1 MLRVNTRKQFKE
13 EVMPSLN
20 TPALTRQAIIR
31 LVKLESLYWGIQF
44 IFDDGEIIWAQQ
56 TFPTKADAAEA
67 VELWVEENGAK
78 TATVH

>member
-1 MLRVNTRKQFKE
+1 MS
-13 EVMPSLN
+13 SLN

-31 LVKLESLYWGIQF
+31 LVKLESLYWGVQF

-56 TFPTKADAAEA
+56 TFPTKRDAAEA
-67 VELWVEENGAK
+67 VELWVEVNGAQ

>member
-1 MLRVNTRKQFKE
+1 
-13 EVMPSLN
+13 MPSLN

-31 LVKLESLYWGIQF
+31 LVKLVDLYWGVQF
-44 IFDDGEIIWAQQ
+44 IFDDGEIIWATQ
-56 TFPTKADAAEA
+56 TFPTKAEAVEA